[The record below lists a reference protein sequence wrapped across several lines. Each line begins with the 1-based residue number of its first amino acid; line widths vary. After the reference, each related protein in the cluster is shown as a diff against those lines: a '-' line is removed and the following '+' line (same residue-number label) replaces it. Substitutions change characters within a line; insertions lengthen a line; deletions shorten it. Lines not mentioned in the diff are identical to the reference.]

1 MKTFLVIAFTYL
13 FSAPIFAQQDTTIY
27 KFPESEAAP
36 KKEMGDFTVHLI
48 GALSDAYGEVVD
60 IECMGKVHFIFLVE
74 MDGSVSHL
82 KCIDHCGHVLD
93 DQLLKDCFKEKWI
106 PATNKGKPV
115 RSSYHIPINIDFY

>member
-1 MKTFLVIAFTYL
+1 MFLLSV
-13 FSAPIFAQQDTTIY
+13 PIFAQQDTTIY
-27 KFPESEAAP
+27 KFPETEAAP
-36 KKEMGDFTVHLI
+36 KKEMGDFGVSLI
-48 GALSDAYGEVVD
+48 SALSEAYGEVKD
-60 IECMGKVHFIFLVE
+60 IECMGKVHFIFLIE

-93 DQLLKDCFKEKWI
+93 DQLIKDCFKEKWI